1 VNGVAATNGAVAAS
15 TVGRVF
21 TSGDGGASWAELAG
35 FAAPTRVV
43 TYFGAARRATGDL
56 FITGGN
62 GYAIRIH
69 PSGAVDTLVKG
80 TVSSLDS
87 TRFGALIY
95 TDVEFAP
102 DNDLRGWLIGARQTG
117 VVNGI
122 PQFEGLIFQTADG
135 GATWV
140 RQGVR
145 GAPNFGETFPRLNR
159 ISVFDQNHV
168 WIVGDGGTVLQYQ
181 P

>member
-1 VNGVAATNGAVAAS
+1 M
-15 TVGRVF
+15 
-21 TSGDGGASWAELAG
+21 
-35 FAAPTRVV
+35 
-43 TYFGAARRATGDL
+43 
-56 FITGGN
+56 
-62 GYAIRIH
+62 
-69 PSGAVDTLVKG
+69 
-80 TVSSLDS
+80 
-87 TRFGALIY
+87 
-95 TDVEFAP
+95 EFAP

-122 PQFEGLIFQTADG
+122 PQFEGLIFQTTDG